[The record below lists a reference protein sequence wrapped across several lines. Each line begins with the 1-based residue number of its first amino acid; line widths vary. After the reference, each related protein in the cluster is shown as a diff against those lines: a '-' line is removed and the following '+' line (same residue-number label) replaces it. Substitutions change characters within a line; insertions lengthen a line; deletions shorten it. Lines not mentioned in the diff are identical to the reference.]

1 MDKNQILD
9 KLKIMK
15 PELQSKYGFQEIMLF
30 GSYAKDKARQDS
42 DIDIAVTLE
51 DEHQSLE
58 NLINAK
64 EELKVSL
71 GKTVDLVYYDP
82 ECLNPIIKMQIDKE
96 AVNVE

>member
-42 DIDIAVTLE
+42 DIDIAVP
-51 DEHQSLE
+51 
-58 NLINAK
+58 
-64 EELKVSL
+64 LKTNIRV
-71 GKTVDLVYYDP
+71 
-82 ECLNPIIKMQIDKE
+82 
-96 AVNVE
+96 

>member
-58 NLINAK
+58 NLINA
-64 EELKVSL
+64 
-71 GKTVDLVYYDP
+71 
-82 ECLNPIIKMQIDKE
+82 
-96 AVNVE
+96 